1 LIVSFRKRREL
12 VETSQ
17 MPLLRELKNSWR
29 GLIVGSGQRNDNQ
42 QPDSGII
49 KAKPSISLKVGDTVG
64 DSYKTK

>member
-1 LIVSFRKRREL
+1 
-12 VETSQ
+12 

-64 DSYKTK
+64 DSYQTK